1 MPSLSDLGVVTGKER
16 LCFLSSTS
24 PSSSSPPR
32 ISSSMESI
40 KPLTLGS
47 SLLVPN
53 VQELAKQPMET
64 IPPRYLR
71 PELNSR
77 IINSTDSSQIEI
89 PVIDLRKFHIGES
102 IFASEL
108 EKFHMVCRDWSF
120 FQLVNHGVKSSVV
133 EKMKLAIQQFFAL
146 TMEEKKRYWQQPG
159 EVEGFG
165 QAFVVSEE
173 QKLDWNDIFYTNT
186 LPPELRKSHLYD
198 NLPLYFRE
206 AMEAYSLELEKLAK
220 ELLGLMAKALGM
232 DEKDMAETFE
242 GGAQSMR
249 MNYYPPC
256 PQPEEVIGLTPH
268 SDATGLTLLLQVNEM
283 EGLQIRK
290 DGVWVPVKPL
300 PDAFIVNI
308 GDCLEILTNGI
319 YRSIEHRAVVNSTK
333 ERLSIATFY
342 NPRMLGEIG
351 PAHSLVTAER
361 PAKFKT
367 VATEKYFK
375 DFFTRELNGKS
386 FLDSLRIEGT
396 TAALSDQ
403 P

>member
-1 MPSLSDLGVVTGKER
+1 
-16 LCFLSSTS
+16 
-24 PSSSSPPR
+24 
-32 ISSSMESI
+32 MEST
-40 KPLTLGS
+40 KSLTFGS
-47 SLLVPN
+47 SLLVPS

-71 PELNSR
+71 PELDSR
-77 IINSTDSSQIEI
+77 IINSTDASQIEI

-108 EKFHMVCRDWSF
+108 EKFHMVCRDWGF

-133 EKMKLAIQQFFAL
+133 EKMKLAIQQFFTL
-146 TMEEKKRYWQQPG
+146 TMEEKKRYWQQSG

-173 QKLDWNDIFYTNT
+173 QKLDWNDIFFMTT

-198 NLPLYFRE
+198 ILPLYFRE

-242 GGAQSMR
+242 GGIQSMR

-268 SDATGLTLLLQVNEM
+268 SDAVGLTLLLQVNEM

-308 GDCLEILTNGI
+308 GDCLEIFTNGI

-333 ERLSIATFY
+333 ERQSIATFY
-342 NPRMLGEIG
+342 SPRMLGEIG
-351 PAHSLVTAER
+351 PARSLVTAEG

-367 VATEKYFK
+367 VPTEKYFK
-375 DFFTRELNGKS
+375 DLFTRELNGKS
-386 FLDSLRIEGT
+386 FLDSLRIEGP